1 MRMNKYV
8 RYGLIA
14 TGTVLLSIVTF
25 QTVIVGLATYK
36 MTKGV
41 KR

>member
-14 TGTVLLSIVTF
+14 TGTVLLGIVAF
-25 QTVIVGLATYK
+25 QTVIVGLATHEL
-36 MTKGV
+36 MKGV
-41 KR
+41 E

>member
-1 MRMNKYV
+1 MNKYV

-14 TGTVLLSIVTF
+14 TGTALLGIVAF
-25 QTVIVGLATYK
+25 QVAVTGLLVHE

-41 KR
+41 ER